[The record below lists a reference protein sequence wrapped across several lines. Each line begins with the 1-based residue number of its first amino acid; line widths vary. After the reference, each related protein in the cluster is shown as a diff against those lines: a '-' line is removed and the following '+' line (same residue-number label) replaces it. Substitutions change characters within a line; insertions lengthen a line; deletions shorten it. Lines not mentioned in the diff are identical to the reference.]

1 MPLSYWRPRPW
12 HDDAMSRHDRDSR
25 LDGGP
30 LSGPLRIEPSVRALV
45 RRLRPGD
52 IAVVDILDLDQPSA
66 QALAAAKPAAVVDV
80 QAAIS
85 GRFPTGGP
93 RVLLD
98 AGITLVDQVGSS
110 ILSAADGAVATVT
123 EGTIAIDGVPVAS
136 GRLVT
141 DEVLREALVG
151 AADGMRIQL
160 ANFTANALDQADR
173 EADTILKGAGLPDID
188 LDMRGRHVVVIAP
201 GVQYRTELASLK
213 RYLRDHRPVIVAIGE
228 AADAALKLASAPD
241 LIIGDLDGVGDDV
254 LRSADRVLLHEPSG
268 GNAGQARVDA
278 LGIAHAVA
286 DSALSSTAL
295 AILLA
300 HTGDA
305 EVIVTVGVEA
315 SLSDYLESVQ
325 TEVAGTFLARL
336 QAGSRLVDAPA
347 LAHVYRHRYS
357 GWTLMLMVISGLVA
371 LGVAI
376 AVTPGGRAWV
386 SDLWDAL
393 VSLIGGA

>member
-1 MPLSYWRPRPW
+1 
-12 HDDAMSRHDRDSR
+12 MSRHDRRSR
-25 LDGGP
+25 PDGGP
-30 LSGPLRIEPSVRALV
+30 LSGPLRIEPNVRTLV

-52 IAVVDILDLDQPSA
+52 IAVIDILDLDQQSA
-66 QALAAAKPAAVVDV
+66 LALAAAKPAGVVNV

-98 AGITLVDQVGSS
+98 AGVTLVDEVGSN
-110 ILSAADGAVATVT
+110 ILSADDGATATLT
-123 EGTIAIDGVPVAS
+123 EGTITVDGEPVAS

-141 DEVLREALVG
+141 EEVLAEALAG
-151 AADGMRIQL
+151 ASDGMRVQL

-188 LDMRGRHVVVIAP
+188 VELKGRHVVVVAA
-201 GVQYRTELASLK
+201 GAQYRKDLASIK
-213 RYLRDHRPVIVAIGE
+213 RYLRDHRPVIIAVGE

-241 LIIGDLDGVGDDV
+241 LLIGDLDGVSDDA

-268 GNAGQARVDA
+268 GDAGQARVDA

-300 HTGDA
+300 QTRGADA
-305 EVIVTVGVEA
+305 IVTVGVEA

-336 QAGSRLVDAPA
+336 QAGARLVDAPA
-347 LAHVYRHRYS
+347 LAQVYRHRYS
-357 GWTLMLMVISGLVA
+357 GWTLLLMVLSGLVA
-371 LGVAI
+371 LGTAVV
-376 AVTPGGRAWV
+376 VTPGGRAWV
-386 SDLWDAL
+386 KGLWDSL
-393 VSLIGGA
+393 VSFVGGA

>member
-1 MPLSYWRPRPW
+1 
-12 HDDAMSRHDRDSR
+12 MSRHDRKSR

-30 LSGPLRIEPSVRALV
+30 LSGPLRIESTVRTLV

-52 IAVVDILDLDQPSA
+52 IAVVDILDLDRQSA
-66 QALAAAKPAAVVDV
+66 QSLVAAKPAAVVDV

-85 GRFPTGGP
+85 GRFPTSGP
-93 RVLLD
+93 QVLLD
-98 AGITLVDQVGSS
+98 AGITLVDQVGSD
-110 ILSAADGAVATVT
+110 ILSAQDGTEASIT

-141 DEVLREALVG
+141 DDVLAEVLVG
-151 AADGMRIQL
+151 ASDGMRIQL
-160 ANFTANALDQADR
+160 ANFTANALDQADS
-173 EADTILKGAGLPDID
+173 EADTILKGAGLPDVD
-188 LDMRGRHVVVIAP
+188 VDVDMEGRHVVVVAP
-201 GVQYRTELASLK
+201 GAQHRKDLAAIK
-213 RYLRDHRPVIVAIGE
+213 RYLRDHRPVIIAVGDAG
-228 AADAALKLASAPD
+228 DAALKYASSPD
-241 LIIGDLDGVGDDV
+241 LIMGDLEGVSDDV
-254 LRSADRVLLHEPSG
+254 LRSAGRVLIHEPSG

-278 LGIAHAVA
+278 LGIAHGVV

-300 HTGDA
+300 QTRGAD
-305 EVIVTVGVEA
+305 VIVTVGVEA

-357 GWTLMLMVISGLVA
+357 AWTLLLMVVSGLVA
-371 LGVAI
+371 LGVAV
-376 AVTPGGRAWV
+376 AVTPSGRAWV
-386 SDLWDAL
+386 TDLWD
-393 VSLIGGA
+393 SLATWIGGV

>member
-1 MPLSYWRPRPW
+1 
-12 HDDAMSRHDRDSR
+12 MSRHDRLSSV
-25 LDGGP
+25 DGGP
-30 LSGPLRIEPSVRALV
+30 LSGPLRIESNVRTLV
-45 RRLRPGD
+45 RRLRPRD
-52 IAVVDILDLDQPSA
+52 IAVVDILDLDQQTA
-66 QALAAAKPAAVVDV
+66 QALVAAKPAAVINV

-98 AGITLVDQVGSS
+98 AGITLVDEVGSS
-110 ILSAADGAVATVT
+110 VLSADDGAVATVT
-123 EGTIAIDGVPVAS
+123 EGTVAVEGVPIAS

-141 DEVLREALVG
+141 EEVLLEALAG
-151 AADGMRIQL
+151 ASDGMRVQL

-188 LDMRGRHVVVIAP
+188 VELKGRHVVVVAA
-201 GVQYRTELASLK
+201 GTQYRKDLASIK
-213 RYLRDHRPVIVAIGE
+213 RYLRDHRPVIIAVGE
-228 AADAALKLASAPD
+228 AADTALKLASAPD
-241 LIIGDLDGVGDDV
+241 LLIGDLDGVSDDV

-268 GNAGQARVDA
+268 GDAGQARVDA

-300 HTGDA
+300 QTRGAD
-305 EVIVTVGVEA
+305 VIVTVGVEA

-347 LAHVYRHRYS
+347 LAQVYRHRYS
-357 GWTLMLMVISGLVA
+357 GWTLLLMVVSGLVA
-371 LGVAI
+371 LGVAV
-376 AVTPGGRAWV
+376 AVTPSGRAWV
-386 SDLWDAL
+386 TDLWDTL
-393 VSLIGGA
+393 TSFIGGA

>member
-1 MPLSYWRPRPW
+1 
-12 HDDAMSRHDRDSR
+12 MSRHDRLSSV
-25 LDGGP
+25 DGGP
-30 LSGPLRIEPSVRALV
+30 LSGPLRIESNVRTLV
-45 RRLRPGD
+45 RRLRPRD
-52 IAVVDILDLDQPSA
+52 IAVVDILDLDQQTA
-66 QALAAAKPAAVVDV
+66 QSLVAAKPAAVINV

-98 AGITLVDQVGSS
+98 AGITLVDEVGSS
-110 ILSAADGAVATVT
+110 VLSADDGAVATVT
-123 EGTIAIDGVPVAS
+123 EGTVAVEGVPIAS

-141 DEVLREALVG
+141 EEVLLEALAG
-151 AADGMRIQL
+151 ASDGMRVQL

-188 LDMRGRHVVVIAP
+188 VELKGRHVVVVAA
-201 GVQYRTELASLK
+201 GTQYRKDLASIK
-213 RYLRDHRPVIVAIGE
+213 RYLRDHRPVIIAVGE
-228 AADAALKLASAPD
+228 AADTALKLASAPD
-241 LIIGDLDGVGDDV
+241 LLIGDLDGVSDDV

-268 GNAGQARVDA
+268 GDAGQARVDA

-300 HTGDA
+300 QTRGAD
-305 EVIVTVGVEA
+305 VIVTVGVEA

-347 LAHVYRHRYS
+347 LAQVYRHRYS
-357 GWTLMLMVISGLVA
+357 GWTLLLMVVSGLVA
-371 LGVAI
+371 LGVAV
-376 AVTPGGRAWV
+376 AVTPSGRAWV
-386 SDLWDAL
+386 TDLWDTL
-393 VSLIGGA
+393 TSFIGGA

>member
-1 MPLSYWRPRPW
+1 
-12 HDDAMSRHDRDSR
+12 MSRHDRPST
-25 LDGGP
+25 LDGGT
-30 LSGPLRIEPSVRALV
+30 LSGPLRIDSSLRTLV
-45 RRLRPGD
+45 RRIREGD
-52 IAVVDILDLDQPSA
+52 IAVVDILDLDQQSA
-66 QALAAAKPAAVVDV
+66 QALADAKPAAVIDV

-85 GRFPTGGP
+85 GRYPTGGP

-98 AGITLVDQVGSS
+98 AGIALIDQVGRD
-110 ILSAADGAVATVT
+110 ILGAQDGVVATLT
-123 EGTIAIDGVPVAS
+123 EGTVAVDGVPIAT
-136 GRLVT
+136 GRQVT
-141 DEVLREALVG
+141 DEVLDDALAG
-151 AADGMRIQL
+151 AADGMRVQL

-188 LDMRGRHVVVIAP
+188 LDLEGRHVVVVAP
-201 GVQYRTELASLK
+201 GAQYRRELAAIK
-213 RYLRDHRPVIVAIGE
+213 RYLRDHRPVIIAVGE

-241 LIIGDLDGVGDDV
+241 LIIGELDGVSDDV

-268 GNAGQARVDA
+268 GDAGQARVDA

-300 HTGDA
+300 QTGGA

-315 SLSDYLESVQ
+315 SLSDYLESAQ

-347 LAHVYRHRYS
+347 LAQVYRHRYS
-357 GWTLMLMVISGLVA
+357 GWTLLLMVVSGLLA
-371 LGVAI
+371 LGA
-376 AVTPGGRAWV
+376 ALALTPAGRAWV
-386 SDLWDAL
+386 SDVWDML
-393 VSLIGGA
+393 TSWIGGA

>member
-1 MPLSYWRPRPW
+1 
-12 HDDAMSRHDRDSR
+12 MSRHDS
-25 LDGGP
+25 LSSVDGGP
-30 LSGPLRIEPSVRALV
+30 LSGPLRIESSIRALV

-52 IAVVDILDLDQPSA
+52 IAVVDILDLDQQTA
-66 QALAAAKPAAVVDV
+66 QVLVTAKPAAVINV

-98 AGITLVDQVGSS
+98 AGITLVDEVGSS
-110 ILSAADGAVATVT
+110 ILSADDGAVATVT
-123 EGTIAIDGVPVAS
+123 EGTVAVDGVPIAS

-141 DEVLREALVG
+141 EEVLLEALAG
-151 AADGMRIQL
+151 AADGMRVQL

-188 LDMRGRHVVVIAP
+188 VDLQGRHVVVVAP
-201 GVQYRTELASLK
+201 GAQYRKDLASIK
-213 RYLRDHRPVIVAIGE
+213 RYLRDHRPVIIAVGE

-241 LIIGDLDGVGDDV
+241 LLIGDLDGVSDDV

-268 GNAGQARVDA
+268 GDAGQARVDA

-300 HTGDA
+300 QTRGAD
-305 EVIVTVGVEA
+305 VIVTVGVEA

-336 QAGSRLVDAPA
+336 QAGSTLVDAPA
-347 LAHVYRHRYS
+347 LAQVYRHRYS
-357 GWTLMLMVISGLVA
+357 AWTLLLMVVSGLVA
-371 LGVAI
+371 LGVAV
-376 AVTPGGRAWV
+376 AVTPSGRAWV
-386 SDLWDAL
+386 TDAWDTLA
-393 VSLIGGA
+393 SFIGGA

>member
-1 MPLSYWRPRPW
+1 
-12 HDDAMSRHDRDSR
+12 MSRHDRPST
-25 LDGGP
+25 LDGGT
-30 LSGPLRIEPSVRALV
+30 LSGPLRIDSSLRTLV
-45 RRLRPGD
+45 RRIREGD
-52 IAVVDILDLDQPSA
+52 IAVVDILDLDQQSA
-66 QALAAAKPAAVVDV
+66 QALADAKPAAVIDA

-85 GRFPTGGP
+85 GRYPTGGP

-98 AGITLVDQVGSS
+98 AGIALIDQVGRD
-110 ILSAADGAVATVT
+110 ILGAQDGVVATLT
-123 EGTIAIDGVPVAS
+123 EGTVAVDGVPIAT
-136 GRLVT
+136 GRQVT
-141 DEVLREALVG
+141 DEVLDDALAG
-151 AADGMRIQL
+151 AADGMRVQL

-188 LDMRGRHVVVIAP
+188 LDLEGRHVVVVAP
-201 GVQYRTELASLK
+201 GAQYRRELAAIK
-213 RYLRDHRPVIVAIGE
+213 RYLRDHRPVIIAVGE

-241 LIIGDLDGVGDDV
+241 LIIGELDGVSDDV

-268 GNAGQARVDA
+268 GDAGQARVDA

-300 HTGDA
+300 QTGGA

-315 SLSDYLESVQ
+315 SLSDYLESAQ

-347 LAHVYRHRYS
+347 LAQVYRHRYS
-357 GWTLMLMVISGLVA
+357 GWTLLLMVVSGLLA
-371 LGVAI
+371 LGA
-376 AVTPGGRAWV
+376 ALALTPAGRAWV
-386 SDLWDAL
+386 SDVWDML
-393 VSLIGGA
+393 TSWIGGA